1 MADGNRFYEGG
12 SLPHQVEDEAVR
24 AEFARIFA
32 AEEQESLR
40 QQVGD
45 VAYEFSTRQEPSQA
59 WALYADKWWVAH
71 DDQAEQYFETR
82 ESVKLV
88 EDGEQAAL
96 KPIEKEFND
105 LLGRGALTEVMQ
117 QAEQLAVD
125 NRFLDPERE
134 DPRLFRGGPPD
145 PFTTLREL
153 ELEVAGLRSVP
164 PHEPAPDEFDT
175 QEIWVDFDL

>member
-12 SLPHQVEDEAVR
+12 SFPHQVEDEAVR
-24 AEFARIFA
+24 AEFAHIFA

-71 DDQAEQYFETR
+71 EGEYFETR
-82 ESVKLV
+82 ESLKLV
-88 EDGEQAAL
+88 EDSDLTAL

-105 LLGRGALTEVMQ
+105 LLGRGELTEVMQ

-134 DPRLFRGGPPD
+134 DPRLFRQGPPD

-153 ELEVAGLRSVP
+153 ELEVAGLRSIP

-175 QEIWVDFDL
+175 QEIRVDFDL